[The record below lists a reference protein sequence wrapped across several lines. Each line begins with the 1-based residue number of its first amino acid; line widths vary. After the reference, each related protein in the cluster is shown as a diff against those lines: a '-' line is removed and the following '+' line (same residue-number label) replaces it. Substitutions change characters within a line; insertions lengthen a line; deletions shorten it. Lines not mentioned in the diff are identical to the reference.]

1 MSLEIDFLN
10 VTANEREEY
19 SNWII
24 DNDSSRQTYETLEP
38 ELPQQPY
45 RLYRFLTDLEDILLK
60 ISDDRDRLKA
70 IFPLLRKL
78 LMSSYWLQMEYH
90 TPNPDVGWSVKTL
103 YKEPDYPITIQ
114 TVAWLPGNV
123 SPIHNHATWG
133 IVALIEGQEKNRF
146 WKRAPNAEHPHKIE
160 LIDEYNFI
168 PGDIIGLMPD
178 AIHSVEPLG
187 EEPTITFN
195 IYGETDFPERYEF
208 DSVKHTVKHF

>member
-1 MSLEIDFLN
+1 MTST
-10 VTANEREEY
+10 VNEREEY

-24 DNDSSRQTYETLEP
+24 DNDSSRKTYETLEP
-38 ELPQQPY
+38 ELPEHPY
-45 RLYRFLTDLEDILLK
+45 RLYRFLTDLEDILLR
-60 ISDDRDRLKA
+60 IPDDRDRLKA
-70 IFPLLRKL
+70 IFPLVRKL
-78 LMSSYWLQMEYH
+78 LMSSYWLQMEYY
-90 TPNPDVGWSVKTL
+90 TPDPEKGWSVKTL

-133 IVALIEGQEKNRF
+133 IVALMDGQEKNRF
-146 WKRAPNAEHPHKIE
+146 WKRSPNAEHPHKIE

>member
-1 MSLEIDFLN
+1 MTE
-10 VTANEREEY
+10 NERENY

-24 DNDSSRQTYETLEP
+24 DNDSSRQTYATLEP
-38 ELPQQPY
+38 DLPEQPY
-45 RLYRFLTDLEDILLK
+45 RLYRFLTDLEDILLT
-60 ISDDRDRLKA
+60 IPDDRDRLKA
-70 IFPLLRKL
+70 IFPLVRKL

-90 TPNPDVGWSVKTL
+90 TPNPETGWSVNTL
-103 YKEPDYPITIQ
+103 YKEQDYPITIQ

-133 IVALIEGQEKNRF
+133 IVALIDGQEKNRF
-146 WKRAPNAEHPHKIE
+146 WKRSPDKEYPHKIE

-195 IYGETDFPERYEF
+195 IYGETDFSQRYEF
-208 DSVKHTVKHF
+208 DSVKYTVKNF

>member
-1 MSLEIDFLN
+1 MSVEIDSLT

-24 DNDSSRQTYETLEP
+24 DNDSSRKTYETLEP
-38 ELPQQPY
+38 ELPEQPY
-45 RLYRFLTDLEDILLK
+45 RLYRFLSDLEDILLK
-60 ISDDRDRLKA
+60 IPDDRDRLTA
-70 IFPLLRKL
+70 IFPIVRKL
-78 LMSSYWLQMEYH
+78 LMSSYWLQMEYR
-90 TPNPDVGWSVKTL
+90 TPNPETGWSVKTL

-133 IVALIEGQEKNRF
+133 IVALMDGQEKNRF
-146 WKRAPNAEHPHKIE
+146 WKRSPDTEHPHKIE
-160 LIDEYNFI
+160 LIDEYTFI

-195 IYGETDFPERYEF
+195 IYGETDFPQRYEF
-208 DSVKHTVKHF
+208 DSVNHIVKNF